1 MPNRATW
8 SVVDACVKSYGKLPF
23 LVCEPCTEQKKRWA
37 WQCSHLSGGSP
48 EFGHVTG
55 ITCNGPFKTAWSKT
69 MVGYDLEVSSL
80 SVAGNGV
87 SGMWA

>member
-1 MPNRATW
+1 MMFWTNKKNIGLGSAP
-8 SVVDACVKSYGKLPF
+8 VVAD
-23 LVCEPCTEQKKRWA
+23 
-37 WQCSHLSGGSP
+37 
-48 EFGHVTG
+48 GHVTG

-87 SGMWA
+87 GNIKWDQVGRYYHWLFALHWLCFESKTR